1 LKLAMKKANYQ
12 DKQKDT
18 PKLIEALEGMKVT
31 ESDDFPQG
39 TKFIRAEDHQVFC
52 RMIIGQVQK
61 KVRRILDV
69 VPMEKVI
76 YPPVI
81 DVRKQPF

>member
-1 LKLAMKKANYQ
+1 M
-12 DKQKDT
+12 
-18 PKLIEALEGMKVT
+18 
-31 ESDDFPQG
+31 
-39 TKFIRAEDHQVFC
+39 RAEDHQVFC

-61 KVRRILDV
+61 KVRRILEV